1 MLDAALGRA
10 ADEQTA
16 ANAALGRRTVALAEV
31 LAATETAPET
41 MLDLEVPRVA
51 TAPAIRRSSVA
62 HRALAAEVACALG
75 IGEASASTLLSDAQ
89 VLTRRARATL
99 DALCTGRISY
109 RHAAVL
115 VEAVADLPAHAV
127 AEIEAVV
134 LHRAP
139 EVTAAKFGALAR
151 AARDLLHPVPAEVRH
166 EAAKLKADVWVD
178 DGKDGMSWLTAHLP
192 APVAHAVHD
201 RLTRTATRAK
211 TGGDPRGIGQLRA
224 ATLTALLLDDTG
236 GSTGSTEASASQHA
250 ADTFE
255 RADIGECAD
264 DDSAG
269 AAAANAAR
277 VEAQSTAG
285 SSPDTSPGAA
295 SGAPPGTEPLG
306 TAGATPPSPPGA
318 AQTPSPG
325 GMQSGENT
333 APTASPIPDSSKD
346 ALTSGLPDNTPS
358 CAPPDPLATLARSV
372 RPVVHVTVPITTLTG
387 TSEDSAILDGA
398 IPLDPETARQLAA
411 HAPTLRRILTDPV
424 TGAMLTVDRRS
435 YVVPA
440 DLRAFLT
447 QRDVTCRFPG
457 CRIPARSCDVDHT
470 LAWVDGGPTDAQNL
484 AHLCRRHHTL
494 KHESRWAVEQLDH
507 GVLAWTSPRGRTY
520 LTTPGSAVHTLGL
533 LDEWTAEA
541 RSLISEPASE
551 NPSATTA
558 AKAAAETRG
567 NASAFEPA
575 TRPAEPA
582 TRPGPPAATRPSEP
596 AAKPAD
602 AGPEPTPIADGANDA
617 NDAGAP
623 PF

>member
-31 LAATETAPET
+31 LAATEAAPET
-41 MLDLEVPRVA
+41 MLDLDVPRVA
-51 TAPAIRRSSVA
+51 TAPAVRRSSVA

-166 EAAKLKADVWVD
+166 EAANLKADVWVD

-192 APVAHAVHD
+192 SPVAHAVHD
-201 RLTRTATRAK
+201 RLTRTAARAK
-211 TGGDPRGIGQLRA
+211 TTGDPRGIGQLRA

-236 GSTGSTEASASQHA
+236 STGGTSGPE
-250 ADTFE
+250 
-255 RADIGECAD
+255 
-264 DDSAG
+264 AG
-269 AAAANAAR
+269 AEREPERKAGESDTAAAT
-277 VEAQSTAG
+277 ETPPS
-285 SSPDTSPGAA
+285 GAA
-295 SGAPPGTEPLG
+295 FDSPPVAGPP
-306 TAGATPPSPPGA
+306 GATPPGTSPPSEPPGTRSPNHPPA
-318 AQTPSPG
+318 TP
-325 GMQSGENT
+325 
-333 APTASPIPDSSKD
+333 
-346 ALTSGLPDNTPS
+346 
-358 CAPPDPLATLARSV
+358 PPDPLVTLARSI
-372 RPVVHVTVPITTLTG
+372 RPVVHVTVPVTTLTG
-387 TSEDSAILDGA
+387 ASEDPGTLDGTV
-398 IPLDPETARQLAA
+398 PLDAETARQLAA

-447 QRDVTCRFPG
+447 LRDVTCRFPG
-457 CRIPARSCDVDHT
+457 CRIPATRCDVDHT
-470 LAWVDGGPTDAQNL
+470 TAWVDGGPTDAQNL

-494 KHESRWAVEQLDH
+494 KHESRWNVEQLDH

-520 LTTPGSAVHTLGL
+520 LTTPGTADHTLGL
-533 LDEWTAEA
+533 LDEWTAET
-541 RSLISEPASE
+541 RDLVREPA
-551 NPSATTA
+551 PATTALTTGDGPMPDSATTA
-558 AKAAAETRG
+558 ASGTTDTDTETAPIHG
-567 NASAFEPA
+567 T
-575 TRPAEPA
+575 TRPT
-582 TRPGPPAATRPSEP
+582 TR
-596 AAKPAD
+596 AD
-602 AGPEPTPIADGANDA
+602 RAGE
-617 NDAGAP
+617 P

>member
-16 ANAALGRRTVALAEV
+16 MNAAAGRRTVALAEV
-31 LAATETAPET
+31 LAATEAAPET
-41 MLDLEVPRVA
+41 MLDLDVPRVA
-51 TAPAIRRSSVA
+51 TASAVRRSSVA

-99 DALCTGRISY
+99 DALCAGRISY
-109 RHAAVL
+109 RHTAVL

-166 EAAKLKADVWVD
+166 EAANLKADVWVD

-211 TGGDPRGIGQLRA
+211 TAGDPRGIGQLRA
-224 ATLTALLLDDTG
+224 ATLSALLLDGVEDGAVNGGVDTRLDGQGAIVGEVAGLVAGLVDG
-236 GSTGSTEASASQHA
+236 GVAGGVAG
-250 ADTFE
+250 
-255 RADIGECAD
+255 RADGGVDDGIDGTVHGATAHGGTAD
-264 DDSAG
+264 GGTDGGFDDRVPGG
-269 AAAANAAR
+269 ATHGP
-277 VEAQSTAG
+277 VSDP
-285 SSPDTSPGAA
+285 PD
-295 SGAPPGTEPLG
+295 PPGLSGPTV
-306 TAGATPPSPPGA
+306 PPG
-318 AQTPSPG
+318 PPG
-325 GMQSGENT
+325 PPG
-333 APTASPIPDSSKD
+333 
-346 ALTSGLPDNTPS
+346 
-358 CAPPDPLATLARSV
+358 PPDPLAALARSI

-387 TSEDSAILDGA
+387 TSEDSATLDGA
-398 IPLDPETARQLAA
+398 IPLDAETARQLAA

-447 QRDVTCRFPG
+447 LRDVTCRFPG
-457 CRIPARSCDVDHT
+457 CRIPARRCDVDHT
-470 LAWVDGGPTDAQNL
+470 TAWVDGGTTDAGNL
-484 AHLCRRHHTL
+484 AHLCRKHHTL
-494 KHESRWAVEQLDH
+494 KHESRWAVEQLDA

-520 LTTPGSAVHTLGL
+520 LTTPGSADHTVGL

-541 RSLISEPASE
+541 RALVGE
-551 NPSATTA
+551 
-558 AKAAAETRG
+558 
-567 NASAFEPA
+567 
-575 TRPAEPA
+575 TRPAAADLPTDAGEPTA
-582 TRPGPPAATRPSEP
+582 AATAGGDPSTTS
-596 AAKPAD
+596 D
-602 AGPEPTPIADGANDA
+602 TTRRDDTT
-617 NDAGAP
+617 P